1 MRYHLSSVRMAIIK
15 ETSNKSAGEVVVKH
29 DPSFTAGGNG
39 NWYSHYGKTV
49 RKVLQKLRI
58 ELPCDPAI
66 PPLYL
71 QRQMHPMFIAA
82 LFMVA
87 KTWKQ
92 RRWFLIDDWIKMR
105 CRYTMEHYSAIRN
118 DEMLPFVT
126 TWMDLESIML
136 SKISP
141 SEKVKNHRISLVCK
155 I

>member
-1 MRYHLSSVRMAIIK
+1 
-15 ETSNKSAGEVVVKH
+15 
-29 DPSFTAGGNG
+29 
-39 NWYSHYGKTV
+39 
-49 RKVLQKLRI
+49 
-58 ELPCDPAI
+58 
-66 PPLYL
+66 
-71 QRQMHPMFIAA
+71 MFIAA